1 MDKKVP
7 MEAIEPIIID
17 AGLVYKNWG
26 ENNEAMIGVTRGGN
40 SFQVE
45 PEYKDIERD
54 GARGKEKHMK
64 RLINLD
70 ANLVVNLMTLTID
83 NLKDALG
90 VGELVTSGEPETTVL
105 KSSLDIDETDYIDN
119 ITLIGEK
126 LGGGYIRITIFNAFS
141 DQGIEIAM
149 EDREETVV
157 EVTFAA
163 HFDPEASESTDYSDL
178 FEIEHLATLP
188 E

>member
-1 MDKKVP
+1 MDKRVP
-7 MEAIEPIIID
+7 LEAIEPIIID

-26 ENNEAMIGVTRGGN
+26 EVGEAMLGVTRGGN

-45 PEYKDIERD
+45 PEYKEIERD

-70 ANLVVNLMTLTID
+70 ANLVVNLMTLSKENI
-83 NLKDALG
+83 KDAVGCASVDGDIVKTKLG
-90 VGELVTSGEPETTVL
+90 VE
-105 KSSLDIDETDYIDN
+105 ETDYIDN

-157 EVTFAA
+157 ETTFAA
-163 HFDPEASESTDYSDL
+163 HFDPEKSETDNYSDL
-178 FEIEHLATLP
+178 FEIEHLETLA
-188 E
+188 

>member
-1 MDKKVP
+1 MDKRVP

-26 ENNEAMIGVTRGGN
+26 ENNEAMLGVTRGGN

-70 ANLVVNLMTLTID
+70 ANLVVNLMTLSKENI
-83 NLKDALG
+83 KDA
-90 VGELVTSGEPETTVL
+90 VGCASVDGDIVKT
-105 KSSLDIDETDYIDN
+105 KLDVEETDYIDN

-141 DQGIEIAM
+141 DEGIEIAM

-163 HFDPEASESTDYSDL
+163 HFDPEASENTDYSDL

>member
-1 MDKKVP
+1 MDKRVP

-26 ENNEAMIGVTRGGN
+26 ENNEAMLGVTRGGN

-45 PEYKDIERD
+45 PEYKEIERD

-70 ANLVVNLMTLTID
+70 ANLVVNLMTLSKANI
-83 NLKDALG
+83 KDA
-90 VGELVTSGEPETTVL
+90 VGCASVDGDIVKT
-105 KSSLDIDETDYIDN
+105 KLDVEETDYIDN

-141 DQGIEIAM
+141 DEGIEIAM

-163 HFDPEASESTDYSDL
+163 HFDPESSEAADYEDL

>member
-1 MDKKVP
+1 MDKRVP
-7 MEAIEPIIID
+7 MEAIDPIVID

-26 ENNEAMIGVTRGGN
+26 ELSEAMIGVTRGGN
-40 SFQVE
+40 TFQVE
-45 PEYKDIERD
+45 PEYKDIQRD

-70 ANLVVNLMTLTID
+70 ANLVVNLMTLSKENI
-83 NLKDALG
+83 KDA
-90 VGELVTSGEPETTVL
+90 VGCANVEGDIVKT
-105 KSSLDIDETDYIDN
+105 KLDVEETDYIDN

-141 DQGIEIAM
+141 DEGIEIAM

-163 HFDPEASESTDYSDL
+163 HFDPEASEVTDYEEL

>member
-1 MDKKVP
+1 MDKRVP
-7 MEAIEPIIID
+7 MEAIEPIVID

-26 ENNEAMIGVTRGGN
+26 ETGEAMLGVTRGGN

-45 PEYKDIERD
+45 PEYKEIERD

-70 ANLVVNLMTLTID
+70 ANLVVNLMTLSKENI
-83 NLKDALG
+83 KDA
-90 VGELVTSGEPETTVL
+90 VGCASVDGDVVKT
-105 KSSLDIDETDYIDN
+105 KLDVEETDYIDN

-157 EVTFAA
+157 ETTFAA
-163 HFDPEASESTDYSDL
+163 HFDPESSGTTDYSDL